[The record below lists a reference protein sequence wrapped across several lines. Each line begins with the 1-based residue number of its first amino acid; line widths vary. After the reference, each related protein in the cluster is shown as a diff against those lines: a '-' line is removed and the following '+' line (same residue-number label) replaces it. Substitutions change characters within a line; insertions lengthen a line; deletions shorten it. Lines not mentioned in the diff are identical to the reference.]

1 MPSTTICRGNI
12 LYNILVGATLT
23 PVAVAQNITAEQSF
37 TVQGLQVNDMVQVA
51 SQVAQTAGI
60 SVSNSRVS
68 AANTL
73 TIAFAN
79 ITGGSLTPVSGSYS
93 IEVNRPENLPLPTNA
108 V

>member
-23 PVAVAQNITAEQSF
+23 PVAVAQNTTAEQSF
-37 TVQGLQVNDMVQVA
+37 TVQGLQVNDFVQVA
-51 SQVAQTAGI
+51 CQIAQTAGVGI
-60 SVSNSRVS
+60 NNARVP

-73 TIAFAN
+73 TVAFTN
-79 ITGGSLTPVSGSYS
+79 NTGGSLTPVSGSYS

>member
-1 MPSTTICRGNI
+1 MPGTTICRGNI
-12 LYNILVGATLT
+12 LYNILVGATIT
-23 PVAVAQNITAEQSF
+23 PVSVAANITAEQSF
-37 TVQGLQVNDMVQVA
+37 TVNGLQANDGVQVSA
-51 SQVAQTAGI
+51 QVAQTAGVGI
-60 SVSNSRVS
+60 VNARVS

-79 ITGGSLTPVSGSYS
+79 FTSGALVPVSGAYA

>member
-12 LYNILVGATLT
+12 LYNILVGITIT
-23 PVAVAQNITAEQSF
+23 PVAVAQNTTAEQSF
-37 TVQGLQVNDMVQVA
+37 TVQGLQVNDYVQLS

-60 SVSNSRVS
+60 GINNSRVS

-73 TIAFAN
+73 AVSFTN
-79 ITGGSLTPVSGSYS
+79 NTGGSLTPAAGAYN
-93 IEVNRPENLPLPTNA
+93 IEVNRPENLPLPSNA

>member
-12 LYNILVGATLT
+12 LYNILVGVTIT
-23 PVAVAQNITAEQSF
+23 PAAVLANITAEQSF
-37 TVQGLQVNDMVQVA
+37 TVQGLQVNDYVQVA
-51 SQVAQTAGI
+51 AQAAQTAG
-60 SVSNSRVS
+60 VGVVNARVT

-73 TIAFAN
+73 TIAFCN
-79 ITGGSLTPVSGSYS
+79 FTSGTLTPVAGSYS

>member
-12 LYNILVGATLT
+12 LYNILVGVTLT
-23 PVAVAQNITAEQSF
+23 PVAVAQNTTAEQSF
-37 TVQGLQVNDMVQVA
+37 TVNGLQVNDFVQVA

-60 SVSNSRVS
+60 GINNSRVS

-73 TIAFAN
+73 TISFTN
-79 ITGGSLTPVSGSYS
+79 NTGGSLTPVSGSYG
-93 IEVNRPENLPLPTNA
+93 IEVNRPENLPLPSNA